1 MSEQIRERLQLP
13 VLPLRDLVLFPGVT
27 APVGAG
33 RPGTLRAIEAAIST
47 EDRLVFAVSQRESVE
62 AVDPEILHTI
72 GVVAKIGQVQR
83 GLGGIQLLLHGE
95 YRATVLQY
103 TKKADHIVA
112 IVQEALDLPPI
123 DPADAAFA
131 ALHKEL
137 RERAAELGEKT
148 GISAEIVQQVLQTV
162 SDAGAL
168 ADVVGGY
175 LDISPKER
183 QAVLETLGV
192 EERLRRVL
200 IHVQRQI
207 ELLEV
212 QEDIKTQVQEE
223 IGHKQ
228 REIFL
233 REQLKAI
240 RKELGEEE
248 SEGEID
254 GLRERL
260 QGLDLPEEARKEV
273 ERELSRLGRTSPD
286 SMESQVIRTY
296 LETIAELPWNERS
309 EDHLDVKEAA
319 AILD

>member
-1 MSEQIRERLQLP
+1 MSEQTRERLRLP

-33 RPGTLRAIEAAIST
+33 RPGTLKAIEAAVNT
-47 EDRLVFAVSQRESVE
+47 KDRLVFAVSQRENVE

-103 TKKADHIVA
+103 TKKADHILA

-131 ALHKEL
+131 ALYKEL

-175 LDISPKER
+175 LDILPKER

-212 QEDIKTQVQEE
+212 QEDIKNQVQQE

-254 GLRERL
+254 ELRERL
-260 QGLDLPEEARKEV
+260 EELDLPGEARKEV
-273 ERELSRLGRTSPD
+273 ERELSRLGRTSSD
-286 SMESQVIRTY
+286 SMESDRKSTR
-296 LETIAELPWNERS
+296 LNS
-309 EDHLDVKEAA
+309 SH
-319 AILD
+319 